1 MKHTPPN
8 TLKDLEE
15 NFFLSGKEIEDALR
29 WSPPNIEY
37 ISKRWNHLK
46 KEEALSDMDQ
56 ILRFS
61 QRSEF
66 SPPKSNSIYIE
77 MRILLFEL
85 QEKKWWRFYSRV
97 ITIIEK
103 YLQGIKKFLS
113 GLEIQEIQ
121 EIHFYKKLFEWTMIA
136 IIEEVKTWE
145 EIHSV
150 RAFG

>member
-1 MKHTPPN
+1 
-8 TLKDLEE
+8 
-15 NFFLSGKEIEDALR
+15 
-29 WSPPNIEY
+29 
-37 ISKRWNHLK
+37 
-46 KEEALSDMDQ
+46 MDQ

-61 QRSEF
+61 QQSEF